1 MAYNNTTTGSP
12 DLDYMHSTELHL
24 AVRVTMG
31 IIAVLSICGNGLLIL
46 LFLRNRVLLRSSYNV
61 LILSLAVTDM
71 TTGIGLILTPA
82 YIIGSNNFP
91 IPGGLAGELFC
102 RIVVSYYLVFTLGI
116 VSVYTITC
124 LSLERWFAVA
134 KPAKYR
140 AGFKS
145 YRIYVM
151 VVAVWLV
158 SFLFNAPHLFEMK
171 LAPGNRC
178 VWVSLTE
185 GDVRK
190 GVALF
195 EFLGKF
201 FIPLAITTLSF
212 LSLWIKVKNS
222 PALFQTNKGKAGVRL
237 LRMCAIIAVVLAIC
251 WFPNQV
257 YYLLFKFDITQ
268 MDTAAH
274 QVTVVMCMGNST
286 LNPFIYC
293 VTNQS
298 YRKHFMELICPWKSG
313 YGLEET
319 RSDDKQAH
327 RMSSSTTVPVQSQ
340 FIPRVTNL
348 PRNNEYYS
356 QSVSEIFV

>member
-1 MAYNNTTTGSP
+1 M
-12 DLDYMHSTELHL
+12 
-24 AVRVTMG
+24 
-31 IIAVLSICGNGLLIL
+31 LSFIFI
-46 LFLRNRVLLRSSYNV
+46 
-61 LILSLAVTDM
+61 
-71 TTGIGLILTPA
+71 GIGLILTPA
-82 YIIGSNNFP
+82 YIIGTKNFP

-134 KPAKYR
+134 KPAQYR

-151 VVAVWLV
+151 VVTVWLV

-171 LAPGNRC
+171 LAPENKC
-178 VWVSLTE
+178 EWVSLTE
-185 GDVRK
+185 GNIRK
-190 GVALF
+190 AVALV

-201 FIPLAITTLSF
+201 LIPLIITSLSF
-212 LSLWIKVKNS
+212 LSLWIKVKDS
-222 PALFQTNKGKAGVRL
+222 PALFQTNNGKAGVRL

-293 VTNQS
+293 VTNRS
-298 YRKHFMELICPWKSG
+298 YRKYFVKFTCPWKSG
-313 YGLEET
+313 YSISEGPSE
-319 RSDDKQAH
+319 DKQAQ
-327 RMSSSTTVPVQSQ
+327 RMSSSIMVPVHSQ
-340 FIPRVTNL
+340 FIPRATSMA
-348 PRNNEYYS
+348 RNDEYYLS
-356 QSVSEIFV
+356 STSEIRI

>member
-1 MAYNNTTTGSP
+1 M
-12 DLDYMHSTELHL
+12 
-24 AVRVTMG
+24 
-31 IIAVLSICGNGLLIL
+31 
-46 LFLRNRVLLRSSYNV
+46 
-61 LILSLAVTDM
+61 
-71 TTGIGLILTPA
+71 
-82 YIIGSNNFP
+82 
-91 IPGGLAGELFC
+91 
-102 RIVVSYYLVFTLGI
+102 FTLGI

-171 LAPGNRC
+171 LAPGNHC

-212 LSLWIKVKNS
+212 LSLWMKVRNS

-298 YRKHFMELICPWKSG
+298 YRKHFMEFICPWKSG

-356 QSVSEIFV
+356 RSVSEIFI

>member
-1 MAYNNTTTGSP
+1 M
-12 DLDYMHSTELHL
+12 
-24 AVRVTMG
+24 
-31 IIAVLSICGNGLLIL
+31 
-46 LFLRNRVLLRSSYNV
+46 
-61 LILSLAVTDM
+61 
-71 TTGIGLILTPA
+71 
-82 YIIGSNNFP
+82 
-91 IPGGLAGELFC
+91 
-102 RIVVSYYLVFTLGI
+102 FTLGI

-151 VVAVWLV
+151 VITVWLV

-171 LAPGNRC
+171 LAPGNHC

-185 GDVRK
+185 GNVRK
-190 GVALF
+190 GVALV

-201 FIPLAITTLSF
+201 FIPLVITSLSF
-212 LSLWIKVKNS
+212 VSLWMKVKDS

-268 MDTAAH
+268 MDTTAH
-274 QVTVVMCMGNST
+274 QVTVVMCMGNSI

-293 VTNQS
+293 ITNQS
-298 YRKHFMELICPWKSG
+298 YRKHFTEFLCPCKSS

-327 RMSSSTTVPVQSQ
+327 RMSSSTTVPVQPQ
-340 FIPRVTNL
+340 FIPRVTNM

-356 QSVSEIFV
+356 RSVSEIHI